1 MNPSFASEPAKLA
14 QTPSDL
20 RVALAALT
28 DDRGIGGR
36 QFGAAFSTLIDDA
49 LTTALAQRSG
59 KGRFAIVAL
68 GSYGRREL
76 CPGSDLDVLLLHDAK
91 GDARA
96 TAEALWYP
104 LWNANLVLGHSVATV
119 KEQLKVCDAE
129 LDSFTAVLDARH
141 VAGEEA
147 LTSDLLERVH
157 KLGVTRRGRF
167 LAQLTDRAR
176 EREERPGI
184 IAEMLEPNLKEGA
197 GGLRDVHALAWAG
210 WLLGPPGG
218 LAALAASGFVEADDL
233 DRLANAHALLLDVR
247 VALHRVTRNR
257 SDLLALQDQDGVAA
271 ILDKTDADALM
282 QDVTAAGRAIRW
294 ITNEAWD
301 RLLSAEQGPGSRLW
315 VADRDLGDGVA
326 LRDDRVVV
334 DGDAVV
340 TPLLV
345 LRVAWFAASH
355 QRRIQRLSL
364 ACLAQMPASMW
375 TREETHA
382 FLELLTCGREA
393 LPALEALDHVGVLAR
408 LLPEWERVQSL
419 PQRNAYHRFTVD
431 RHLLEAVAE
440 CAALLHDDG
449 FDGEVAAQCD
459 HPELLPLAA
468 LLHDL
473 AKGLPGDHS
482 ETGADLARTVCER
495 LGLSAD
501 QRDTVVWLVRHH
513 LLLAKVATRRDL
525 SDDRTISRVVEQVQS
540 LERLRLLY
548 LLTVGD
554 SRATGPAAWNSTKA
568 ILVRTLYAAA
578 ARRFERGD
586 AVDAALEQRRIALAR
601 AIGEGRAHA
610 FLAPMPASYVANFAV
625 DRMVEHAALFE
636 SGEAVVQITADG
648 DQLVCMVVA
657 PDRRGMLAAVARGL
671 AAAGMDLDNAVG
683 FSSAEG
689 KALELFTGHDRFG
702 RMGTPAEREQAADV
716 VRASLEDDPSV
727 QARFEKRIRTY
738 RGIAT
743 APARTPQPVRVHF
756 DLDASE
762 HATVV
767 EVRGD
772 DEIGLLAR
780 LAEVFAD
787 LDLDVT
793 FARAT
798 TLPQR
803 VLDVFYVT
811 KHGQKLTDPLALDQ
825 LKATLVARLATSYA
839 IP

>member
-1 MNPSFASEPAKLA
+1 MNPSFASEPAKPA
-14 QTPSDL
+14 PTPSDL
-20 RVALAALT
+20 RVALGALT
-28 DDRGIGGR
+28 DDRGVGGR
-36 QFGAAFSTLIDDA
+36 RYGAACSTLIDDA
-49 LTTALAQRSG
+49 LTTALDQRSG

-76 CPGSDLDVLLLHDAK
+76 CPSSDLDVLLLHAGK

-119 KEQLKVCDAE
+119 KEQVRVCEEA
-129 LDSFTAVLDARH
+129 LDTFTAVLDGRH
-141 VAGEEA
+141 VAGEQA
-147 LTSDLLERVH
+147 LTSDLLDRAH
-157 KLGVTRRGRF
+157 RLGVTRRGRF
-167 LAQLTDRAR
+167 LAELTDRAR
-176 EREERPGI
+176 EREQRHGS

-210 WLLGPPGG
+210 WLRGPPGG
-218 LAALAASGFVEADDL
+218 LGALVASGFVEQDDV
-233 DRLANAHALLLDVR
+233 DRLSNAHALLLDVR
-247 VALHRVTRNR
+247 VALHRARR
-257 SDLLALQDQDGVAA
+257 SSSDFLALQDQDAVAV
-271 ILDKTDADALM
+271 ILDKRDADALM
-282 QDVTAAGRAIRW
+282 HDVAAAGRVIRW
-294 ITNEAWD
+294 ITNEAWG
-301 RLLSAEQGPGSRLW
+301 RLLSAEQGPGSRLS
-315 VADRDLGDGVA
+315 VADRDLGDGIA
-326 LRDDRVVV
+326 LRDDHLVV

-345 LRVAWFAASH
+345 LRVALLAASH

-364 ACLAQMPASMW
+364 ARLAKMPSPAW
-375 TREETHA
+375 TPEETQT
-382 FLELLTCGREA
+382 FLELLACGREA
-393 LPALEALDHVGVLAR
+393 IPALEALDHVGVLER
-408 LLPEWERVQSL
+408 LLPEWRRVQSL

-459 HPELLPLAA
+459 AELLPLAA

-482 ETGADLARTVCER
+482 EAGADLAHTVCER

-501 QRDTVVWLVRHH
+501 RRDAVVWLVRNH

-525 SDDRTISRVVEQVQS
+525 SDDRTISRVIEQVQTI
-540 LERLRLLY
+540 ERLRLLY

-554 SRATGPAAWNSTKA
+554 SRATGPAAWSSTKA
-568 ILVRTLYAAA
+568 LLLRTLYVAA
-578 ARRFERGD
+578 ARRFGPGD
-586 AVDAALEQRRIALAR
+586 TSDAAREQRRTALGR
-601 AIGEGRAHA
+601 AIGNDRARA
-610 FLAPMPASYVANFAV
+610 FLAPMPSSYAASFPV
-625 DRMVEHAALFE
+625 DRMVEHAAMFE
-636 SGEAVVQITADG
+636 SGETVVELTADG
-648 DQLVCMVVA
+648 DQLVCTVVA
-657 PDRRGMLAAVARGL
+657 PDRRGILAAGARGL

-689 KALELFTGHDRFG
+689 KALEVFTGHDRFE
-702 RMGTPAEREQAADV
+702 RLGTLAERERAADV

-727 QARFEKRIRTY
+727 QARFEERIRTY
-738 RGIAT
+738 RGIAS
-743 APARTPQPVRVHF
+743 APARVPQPVGVRF
-756 DLDASE
+756 DLDATE

-767 EVRGD
+767 EVGAD
-772 DEIGLLAR
+772 DEFGLLAR

-825 LKATLVARLATSYA
+825 LKATLVARLATSYT